1 MYPAVP
7 LYPKDARKWIT
18 TYPGG
23 GRHSIAWD
31 GQDPGYSDMVPFVAL
46 HPADNMVRA
55 IDEGTVVYTACDTMG
70 NFEAILQ
77 TGLFTY
83 YRYTNLRITYVRKFQ
98 DVVAGHELGS
108 VNDVFVIEKCVRKFK
123 PFCQHPI
130 KIGLFYY
137 DRVDVFKT
145 VTGEAPV

>member
-1 MYPAVP
+1 
-7 LYPKDARKWIT
+7 
-18 TYPGG
+18 
-23 GRHSIAWD
+23 
-31 GQDPGYSDMVPFVAL
+31 MVPFVAL